1 MIAQADLIPQTCNR
15 VDKTTEQNV
24 KPIVCGNLVLFTY
37 TIFNNKK
44 RTHIYTCND
53 KFDILQNVIKNLYN

>member
-15 VDKTTEQNV
+15 VDRTTEQNV
-24 KPIVCGNLVLFTY
+24 KPIVYGNVVLFTY
-37 TIFNNKK
+37 TIFNKKKRK
-44 RTHIYTCND
+44 RTHTCND